1 MLEQKKTLSLVAG
14 VLLLL
19 LLAVGL
25 DLLGVVRTVVEA
37 ALEQLDGDDSE
48 DELEQHVDDHDV
60 EHVLERV
67 HDTVEHR
74 LMSTAEQR
82 RGRD

>member
-1 MLEQKKTLSLVAG
+1 VLEQKKTLSLVAG

-25 DLLGVVRTVVEA
+25 DLLGVVRTVVEPT
-37 ALEQLDGDDSE
+37 LEQLDGDHGE